1 VKGRLK
7 TLTVLIGACVQLAR
21 ADALYHEA
29 HRPQFHFSPPQ
40 QWMNDP
46 NGLVYDQGE
55 YHLFYQHNPYSNKW
69 GPMHW
74 GHAVGSDLVH
84 WDNLPIAL
92 YPDRNGTIFSG
103 SAVLDVAN
111 TSGFGRRAK
120 PPLVAIYTY
129 HDHLREHLGETG
141 FQSQGLAYSLDRGRN
156 WVKYAGNPVLTSPA
170 IRDFRDPKVFWYVP
184 ERKWVMAL
192 AVADH
197 IAFYSSPDLK
207 HWRHESDFGKEWGS
221 HAGVWECPDLIR
233 ATVQGTRA
241 SRYVLLVSIG
251 RGGPSGGSATQ
262 YFVGDF
268 DGHRF
273 TLDPALQLKLKAD
286 TSGTPAI
293 QAQDD
298 RALWLDYGADDY
310 AGSTWSGGAPGD
322 ARQLFIGWMNN
333 WVYANE
339 VPTERWRSAMT
350 VPRELG
356 LLQTERGL
364 EVHSTPVRELDSLRR
379 ESLPIAARSSAGT
392 IDLTGL
398 AGAKGDLL
406 ELDLDLD
413 LRSADTVE
421 LRFANASGE
430 STVFRVNRPK
440 GRYELDRSASGTVS
454 FNAAFGDLQVAPIRG
469 SAQGLKLQLYMDHS
483 SLEIFL
489 NEGETVFTSL
499 VFPSVPYNLISLK
512 SDREIELKAGTV
524 YELQSIWK

>member
-1 VKGRLK
+1 
-7 TLTVLIGACVQLAR
+7 
-21 ADALYHEA
+21 
-29 HRPQFHFSPPQ
+29 
-40 QWMNDP
+40 MNDP
-46 NGLVYDQGE
+46 NGLVYDHGE

-74 GHAVGSDLVH
+74 GHAVSSDLVH

-111 TSGFGRRAK
+111 TSGFGLRAK

-156 WVKYAGNPVLTSPA
+156 WVKYAGNPVLTNSEV
-170 IRDFRDPKVFWYVP
+170 RDFRDPKVFWYAP
-184 ERKWVMAL
+184 DRKWIMAL

-197 IAFYSSPDLK
+197 VAFYSSHNLK
-207 HWRHESDFGKEWGS
+207 HWMHESDFGKEWGS
-221 HAGVWECPDLIR
+221 HGGVWECPDLFA
-233 ATVQGTRA
+233 ATVEGTSLRK
-241 SRYVLLVSIG
+241 YVLLVSINP
-251 RGGPSGGSATQ
+251 GGPNGGSATQ

-273 TLDPALQLKLKAD
+273 TLDSALQLKLKTDA
-286 TSGTPAI
+286 TEPAAG
-293 QAQDD
+293 QAQID
-298 RALWLDYGADDY
+298 RALWLDYGTDDY

-350 VPRELG
+350 VPRELR
-356 LLQTERGL
+356 LFQTERGL
-364 EVHSTPVRELDSLRR
+364 ELHSTPVRELDSLRK
-379 ESLPIAARSSAGT
+379 ESKPIAARSSAGPM
-392 IDLTGL
+392 DLTEL
-398 AGAKGDLL
+398 AGAKGGLMEL
-406 ELDLDLD
+406 ELNLDS
-413 LRSADTVE
+413 RSADTVE

-430 STVFRVNRPK
+430 STTFRVNKIKR
-440 GRYELDRSASGTVS
+440 RYELDRSASGTVA
-454 FNAAFGDLQVAPIRG
+454 FNAAFGDVQVAPILG
-469 SAQGLKLQLYMDHS
+469 SAQALKLRIYMDHS

-512 SDREIELKAGTV
+512 SDQEIELRAGTI